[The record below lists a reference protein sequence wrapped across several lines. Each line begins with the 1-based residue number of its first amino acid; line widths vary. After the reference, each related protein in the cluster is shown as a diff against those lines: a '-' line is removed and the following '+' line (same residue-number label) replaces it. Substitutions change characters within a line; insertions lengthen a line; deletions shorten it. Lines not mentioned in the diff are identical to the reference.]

1 MRQESVA
8 RPSMTVRRTQV
19 AWQGNYWLR
28 NTSTYSTAESS
39 SRRREGVGFSCN
51 ADAGPRDARCR
62 NRATGGDGAS
72 WATSDRPGGGG
83 RGSKGRGWRRRHLG
97 TARAPGN
104 SGGSGAH
111 PTRGS

>member
-39 SRRREGVGFSCN
+39 SRRREGVGFR
-51 ADAGPRDARCR
+51 AMQTRD
-62 NRATGGDGAS
+62 RATPVAAIVPREGMEHLG
-72 WATSDRPGGGG
+72 RPVTDPEGEGWEARAGVGGGG
-83 RGSKGRGWRRRHLG
+83 IMAPPGRRA
-97 TARAPGN
+97 TAAAVG
-104 SGGSGAH
+104 H
-111 PTRGS
+111 T